1 MKFTH
6 LKLVALLVT
15 LLSSSLF
22 AEKLTLYT
30 EEFPPFNYSEKGK
43 IVGVST
49 EIVEAVMKR
58 AGMEH
63 SIKSLPWAR
72 TYKMSQAKTN
82 SFIYSISRRA
92 KREEL
97 FQWVGIITP
106 ATQSIFALSNRA
118 DVRINAL
125 EDLNKYKVGTTVEDS
140 REAYLA
146 SKGFDVEKFQ
156 RVAGDSA
163 YVLNYKKLKKKRIDV
178 MPMPDAVMSHIS
190 KQQGDN
196 PSSVLKKVFPL
207 KEISQGGYYLAASLS
222 TPEVT
227 VEKVR
232 VALESFK
239 KTNEY
244 KMILKKWGL

>member
-6 LKLVALLVT
+6 LRLAALLVT
-15 LLSSSLF
+15 LFSSSLF
-22 AEKLTLYT
+22 AEKVALFT

-49 EIVEAVMKR
+49 EIVESVMKR
-58 AGMEH
+58 AGLEH

-72 TYKMSQAKTN
+72 TYKMSQTKPN

-106 ATQSIFALSNRA
+106 KAQSIFALSNRT
-118 DVRINAL
+118 DVSINSL
-125 EDLNKYKVGTTVEDS
+125 KDLNKYKVGTTIEDS

-146 SKGFDVEKFQ
+146 SKGFDVEQFQ

-178 MPMPDAVMSHIS
+178 MPMADAVMSHIS

-196 PSSVLKKVFPL
+196 PKTVLKKVFPL
-207 KEISQGGYYLAASLS
+207 KEISQDGNYLAASLS
-222 TPEVT
+222 TSKEI
-227 VEKVR
+227 VEKVK

>member
-22 AEKLTLYT
+22 AEKLALYT

-49 EIVEAVMKR
+49 EIVEAVMLK
-58 AGMEH
+58 AGIEH

-72 TYKMSQAKTN
+72 TYKMSQAKPN

-92 KREEL
+92 KREGL

-118 DVRINAL
+118 DVTINAL
-125 EDLNKYKVGTTVEDS
+125 EDLNNYKVGTTVEDS

-190 KQQGDN
+190 KQQGDD
-196 PSSVLKKVFPL
+196 PSVVLKKVFPL

-222 TPEVT
+222 TPKET
-227 VEKVR
+227 VEKVKA
-232 VALESFK
+232 ALESFK

>member
-6 LKLVALLVT
+6 LKLTALLVT

-22 AEKLTLYT
+22 AQKVDLYT

-49 EIVEAVMKR
+49 EIVEAVMKK
-58 AGMEH
+58 AGIEH

-72 TYKMSQAKTN
+72 TYKMSQAKEN

-92 KREEL
+92 KREGL

-106 ATQSIFALSNRA
+106 ATQSIFALSNRT

-140 REAYLA
+140 RETYLA

-222 TPEVT
+222 TPKVT

>member
-6 LKLVALLVT
+6 LPLVALLLT
-15 LLSSSLF
+15 LLSSSLS
-22 AEKLTLYT
+22 AEKLALYT

-58 AGMEH
+58 AGLEH

-92 KREEL
+92 KRENL

-196 PSSVLKKVFPL
+196 PSTVLKKVFPL

-222 TPEVT
+222 TPKDT
-227 VEKVR
+227 VEKVK

>member
-6 LKLVALLVT
+6 LRLVALLFT
-15 LLSSSLF
+15 LFSSSLF
-22 AEKLTLYT
+22 AEKLALFT

-43 IVGVST
+43 IIGVST
-49 EIVEAVMKR
+49 EIVEAVMKK
-58 AGMEH
+58 AGVEYA
-63 SIKSLPWAR
+63 IQSLPWAR
-72 TYKMSQAKTN
+72 TYKMSQAKPN

-92 KREEL
+92 KREGL

-118 DVRINAL
+118 DVKISSL
-125 EDLNKYKVGTTVEDS
+125 DDLNKYEVGTTVEDS

-146 SKGFDVEKFQ
+146 SKGFDVEQFQ

-163 YVLNYKKLKKKRIDV
+163 YTLNYKKLKKKRIDV

-196 PSSVLKKVFPL
+196 PSQVLKKVFPL
-207 KEISQGGYYLAASLS
+207 TEISQGGYYLAASLT
-222 TPEVT
+222 TPKET
-227 VEKVR
+227 VEKVKA
-232 VALESFK
+232 ALESFK
-239 KTNEY
+239 TTNEY
-244 KMILKKWGL
+244 KMILKKWGM